1 MMADDPLSAF
11 KAAASKQRGIP
22 STRFQHRRTAGE
34 IHRCRRGQRTDIKP
48 TEWDKFGY
56 ADKDEVLRRE
66 ITYDAQTLP
75 ITRVKPGEL
84 TTEEF
89 LKEFAA
95 KSRPVIIEGACS
107 SWPASNRWSLDALEE
122 RFRHVDFKVGKT
134 DKGKNIQLKMKYY
147 ADYCRHQRDDSPLYL
162 FETKIDETSAMRHL
176 LSDFEIPDF
185 FPDDWFALMNH
196 DARPPHRWWCIGP
209 KRSGTTVHT
218 DPLGTAAWNA
228 VTHGVKRWVLFEP
241 CTPKRIAKGKA
252 VLKEGEDTE
261 AIMYFDF
268 ILPRLKEAY
277 PDVKTYEG
285 LQGPGDLI
293 FVPGDWWHGVLNLED
308 AVAITE
314 NYCGRDNFETV
325 WRRTRKDREKVAH
338 LWLRNMKKFA
348 PRLYEWAL
356 DLNNHDGFRMRH
368 LRGPGEKKEE
378 SDADSSS
385 ESSSDSTS
393 DEAEDLTAEGLE
405 AVLGPGVVLGDRQLS
420 ELHRRNLSKQEEE
433 NQQRKEELRQA
444 VAAVKRQVQEVEV
457 SLSKLE
463 APDEALESQR
473 TSLDLKCRQVMA
485 EYGQVQEKLEINR
498 HQQLCER
505 LAGSA
510 DGASPPW
517 MLTGAH
523 ETSVGRLL
531 MSAGAAS
538 WQGNKEVQEDR
549 FLTDVELQAPGGQR
563 IVGVL
568 VFDGH
573 SGSLCVDIMMDWLPR
588 NLQKCLSAKPMLT
601 EEHLKQAVTE
611 ACVLTDDEFLI
622 KAREREAL
630 DGTTMILCLVWPDEG
645 RRGEQS
651 KAKSRLL
658 VANLGDSRAVL
669 GRQQAGRL
677 GAVRLSDDHKPGRP
691 DEQRRIEGNGGVVDM
706 QGVWRVFTPGPATFG
721 GRSLLWGLAVSRAFG
736 DLLMKEPQ
744 RYGCTGCSGALVS
757 ALPEITLHDLNANED
772 RFLVLACDGVWDVLD
787 DEEAVVVCAEHKT
800 ADLAAHAL
808 VRRAFELGSDD
819 NLTAVVVAW
828 QASDKADP
836 DGKKPRLD

>member
-1 MMADDPLSAF
+1 MADNVAPRYICFLC
-11 KAAASKQRGIP
+11 KR
-22 STRFQHRRTAGE
+22 
-34 IHRCRRGQRTDIKP
+34 
-48 TEWDKFGY
+48 KFGS
-56 ADKDEVLRRE
+56 AAL
-66 ITYDAQTLP
+66 
-75 ITRVKPGEL
+75 L
-84 TTEEF
+84 T
-89 LKEFAA
+89 KH
-95 KSRPVIIEGACS
+95 K
-107 SWPASNRWSLDALEE
+107 
-122 RFRHVDFKVGKT
+122 
-134 DKGKNIQLKMKYY
+134 
-147 ADYCRHQRDDSPLYL
+147 
-162 FETKIDETSAMRHL
+162 
-176 LSDFEIPDF
+176 
-185 FPDDWFALMNH
+185 
-196 DARPPHRWWCIGP
+196 
-209 KRSGTTVHT
+209 
-218 DPLGTAAWNA
+218 
-228 VTHGVKRWVLFEP
+228 
-241 CTPKRIAKGKA
+241 
-252 VLKEGEDTE
+252 
-261 AIMYFDF
+261 
-268 ILPRLKEAY
+268 
-277 PDVKTYEG
+277 
-285 LQGPGDLI
+285 
-293 FVPGDWWHGVLNLED
+293 
-308 AVAITE
+308 
-314 NYCGRDNFETV
+314 
-325 WRRTRKDREKVAH
+325 
-338 LWLRNMKKFA
+338 
-348 PRLYEWAL
+348 
-356 DLNNHDGFRMRH
+356 
-368 LRGPGEKKEE
+368 
-378 SDADSSS
+378 
-385 ESSSDSTS
+385 
-393 DEAEDLTAEGLE
+393 
-405 AVLGPGVVLGDRQLS
+405 QLS

-510 DGASPPW
+510 DGGSPPW

-563 IVGVL
+563 IIGVL

-588 NLQKCLSAKPMLT
+588 NLQKCLSAKPTLT

-611 ACVLTDDEFLI
+611 ACVLTDDEFLN

-630 DGTTMILCLVWPDEG
+630 DGTTMILCLIWPDEG
-645 RRGEQS
+645 LRGESQPKS
-651 KAKSRLL
+651 KNRLL

-691 DEQRRIEGNGGVVDM
+691 DEQRRIESNGGVVDM

-744 RYGCTGCSGALVS
+744 RYGCTGCTGALVS
-757 ALPEITLHDLNANED
+757 AMPEITMYDLNANED

-787 DEEAVVVCAEHKT
+787 DEEAVLVCAEHKT

-808 VRRAFELGSDD
+808 IRRAFELGSDD
-819 NLTAVVVAW
+819 NLTAVVIAW
-828 QASDKADP
+828 QTGDKAD
-836 DGKKPRLD
+836 DNKKPRLD